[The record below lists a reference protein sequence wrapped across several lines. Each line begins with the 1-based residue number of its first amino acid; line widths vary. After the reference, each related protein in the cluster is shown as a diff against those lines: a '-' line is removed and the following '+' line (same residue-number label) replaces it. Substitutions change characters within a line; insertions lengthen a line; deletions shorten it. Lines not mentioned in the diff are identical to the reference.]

1 MINSTISH
9 FFNQNRFN
17 WAYRYFEALKY
28 TRFFQKMESFATLQ
42 WGLKIAHSVLALFQ
56 NTHIHGRHSLSFPI
70 FFPHISHL
78 QGSYSL
84 VYLDWHSLLSSDWM
98 KWDDW
103 QLSRVQ
109 EQQAVAP
116 PLGCA
121 RAWVCCEHLKIRE
134 KRGEGKEGGEKW
146 GTETTELTW
155 EGEKRFGIALKKKG
169 GGKNG
174 RKRGEKEVKEEEVSQ
189 RCERKDQL
197 FIWNVS

>member
-1 MINSTISH
+1 MMNSTISH

-17 WAYRYFEALKY
+17 WAYRYIEALKC
-28 TRFFQKMESFATLQ
+28 TRFFQKMESFATPQ

-56 NTHIHGRHSLSFPI
+56 NTHIHGRHTLSFPI

-84 VYLDWHSLLSSDWM
+84 VYLVWHSLLSSDWM

-121 RAWVCCEHLKIRE
+121 RARVCCEHLKIRE
-134 KRGEGKEGGEKW
+134 RRGEERGKREERSGEQRRQNWLGKERKGL
-146 GTETTELTW
+146 ELLW
-155 EGEKRFGIALKKKG
+155 
-169 GGKNG
+169 
-174 RKRGEKEVKEEEVSQ
+174 RKKEEEKTVE
-189 RCERKDQL
+189 RGERKR
-197 FIWNVS
+197 WKKRR